1 MYVSSW
7 IFYGSANMLLKICWH
22 VGWVIKQDVQ
32 IVKTDGRELLSI
44 AESII
49 VFSFLRPSHGRSHG
63 VTDMMN

>member
-1 MYVSSW
+1 
-7 IFYGSANMLLKICWH
+7 MLLKICWH